1 VRVILAEDSPLLREG
16 LARLLAD
23 AAIEVTQTVADGPA
37 LLAAVDAEPPD
48 VVVTDIRMPPTFS
61 DEGLV
66 AGLAIRR
73 SHPEVG
79 VLVLSQYLEATYAE
93 RLLADGAD
101 SVGYLLKD
109 RVSDVSVLSDAIN
122 RVARGE
128 SVVDP
133 EVIRTLVA
141 KPRPDDP
148 LEQLT
153 DRELDVL
160 AQMAEGSSNAGIAAR
175 MHMSPKTVETHVGR
189 IMSKLGITE
198 SPEGNRRVLAV
209 LRYLRS

>member
-189 IMSKLGITE
+189 IMSKLGITK

-209 LRYLRS
+209 LRSLRS